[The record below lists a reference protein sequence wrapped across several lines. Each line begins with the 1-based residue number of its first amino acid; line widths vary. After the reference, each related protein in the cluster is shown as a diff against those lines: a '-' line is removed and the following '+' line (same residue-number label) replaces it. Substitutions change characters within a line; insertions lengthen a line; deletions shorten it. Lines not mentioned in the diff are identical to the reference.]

1 MTPPAPFVALA
12 GEPLADQVSRLLA
25 GAEPEGPL
33 AIVQAG
39 HPALRTVAAPYA
51 GELPADLLAAL
62 LAAMRRTML
71 AAPGVGLAAPQ
82 VGLSVAVA
90 VVEDMWPLD
99 PETAAERERTP
110 VPFRVLVNPA
120 YRPVGTLRVTHPEG
134 CLSVRGWQA
143 GRARWRR
150 IHLTGLDET
159 GAALDEELVGW
170 PARIVQHET
179 DHLRGELYV
188 DGADLRTLAVD

>member
-1 MTPPAPFVALA
+1 MTAPFLA
-12 GEPLADQVSRLLA
+12 APGEPITDQVARLLA
-25 GAEPEGPL
+25 GAEPDGPL

-39 HPALRTVAAPYA
+39 HPALRAVAAPYE

-82 VGLSVAVA
+82 VGLSVAIA
-90 VVEDMWPLD
+90 VMEDEWPLD
-99 PETAAERERTP
+99 PETAAERERSP
-110 VPFRVLVNPA
+110 VPFRVLVNPD
-120 YRPVGTLRVTHPEG
+120 YRPVGSLRVTHPEG

-150 IHLTGLDET
+150 IHLTGADET

-170 PARIVQHET
+170 PARIAQHET

-188 DGADLRTLAVD
+188 DGADLRSLSLG